1 MILPLWNTP
10 FLSTYVSVLFVGISF
25 RKSISLY
32 SILQLS
38 VCLYYNRHITIFSST
53 CSHLSTKMSFCIFLC
68 FVLVFSLLHFF
79 HTVFA
84 SFWLYSAVTDSV
96 WFVSTPS
103 LVGRISAKLAAFTVN
118 ILYLSLCLFSLCF
131 RLLLQPL
138 SFAPPPLS
146 GNVSFPLFGRRRHSH
161 PPPSRAMSQQSSF
174 YIDGPNWLT
183 FRVQINFQSVCIPVS
198 LQHYLASF
206 FSTRFSFCIT

>member
-79 HTVFA
+79 HTAFA

-138 SFAPPPLS
+138 SFGPPRFQAMFLSLSSVEEDIHTHHPLEQW
-146 GNVSFPLFGRRRHSH
+146 VSSLLFILMD
-161 PPPSRAMSQQSSF
+161 P
-174 YIDGPNWLT
+174 ID
-183 FRVQINFQSVCIPVS
+183 
-198 LQHYLASF
+198 
-206 FSTRFSFCIT
+206 